1 MLKKIKKNNFFYKK
15 KFEVKKNI
23 KGDIFKILN
32 QKSKNYFGFAEL
44 YITSLNKGITKG
56 WNFHK
61 KMILNLIVIKGKV
74 LFVVKKNKKI
84 YKKILS
90 QNKKEILTIK
100 SKVWFKMI
108 NLHAKRSEIIN
119 FANLKHNKNEIIK
132 SEIK

>member
-1 MLKKIKKNNFFYKK
+1 MIKKIKKNNFFYKK

-32 QKSKNYFGFAEL
+32 RKSKNYFGFAEL

-84 YKKILS
+84 YRKMLS
-90 QNKKEILTIK
+90 QNKKEVLTIK

-108 NLHAKRSEIIN
+108 NLHANRSEIIN
-119 FANLKHNKNEIIK
+119 FANLKYNKNEIIK